1 MSDNTELKIHPPRAV
16 AISLRPDSTIKLN
29 VIQLGF
35 LVGAC
40 LSGAFVSGVAYTR
53 ISNHID
59 DPNHPTAQQIQKLEQ
74 RIALV
79 ELALQLSK

>member
-1 MSDNTELKIHPPRAV
+1 MTDEFLKINPPRAV

-29 VIQLGF
+29 VVQLAF
-35 LVGAC
+35 LVSAC

-59 DPNHPTAQQIQKLEQ
+59 DPSHPNAKQIQDLQ
-74 RIALV
+74 LRLALV
-79 ELALQLSK
+79 ELKLKLATP